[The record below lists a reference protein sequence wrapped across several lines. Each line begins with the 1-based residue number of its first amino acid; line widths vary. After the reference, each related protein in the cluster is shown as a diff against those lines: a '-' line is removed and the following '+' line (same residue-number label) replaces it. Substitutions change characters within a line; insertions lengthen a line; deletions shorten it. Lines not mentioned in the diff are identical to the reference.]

1 MPYRNSQLPGTFVCL
16 PAHILQKHGLQ
27 NLVCQP
33 KRAPTCDAVLSFI
46 ACFMGEKAKC
56 FCWLGPTSLHCFC
69 RLCCKTLEEAL
80 QPSAPATGVAS
91 SHIFHSSSPKPWGYG
106 SCGSKVTDSVWLVSS
121 PMITFETKH
130 NRMPHALNQLTW
142 PECVCLVTE
151 IASLAEGAPGSPA
164 TWPPHKFKS
173 FYLALHC
180 PHIACCTRGQHQPF
194 QNPGFSVLFF

>member
-1 MPYRNSQLPGTFVCL
+1 MPSRNSQLPGTFVCL

-106 SCGSKVTDSVWLVSS
+106 SCGSKVTDSLWLWFVHLWS
-121 PMITFETKH
+121 PLKPNTTEC
-130 NRMPHALNQLTW
+130 RMPWISSHGLN
-142 PECVCLVTE
+142 V
-151 IASLAEGAPGSPA
+151 
-164 TWPPHKFKS
+164 
-173 FYLALHC
+173 
-180 PHIACCTRGQHQPF
+180 
-194 QNPGFSVLFF
+194 SVWSQRLPV